1 MDRSLRVALGF
12 VAAVTVAFAAFSI
25 GYTLGSGDGDIVPF
39 GRQDD
44 ELGLVEDAYDK
55 IRSTAVD
62 PPAEDELARGAIE
75 GMVDVLKEGDDPYA
89 FFYTPSGYRSFQELT
104 TGRFSGIG
112 VWLKQKRG
120 DLEIVSVLPA
130 TPALRSGLQRGD
142 VIRTIDGAPVVDMT
156 SDDAVARIKGPEG
169 TEVSLGVV
177 RDGESLNFTIE
188 RAEIEL
194 PNLLARIIDEDL
206 GYLRL
211 FGFARGAAEQLRDEL
226 DGLIDDGAKGIVL
239 DLRDNG
245 GGLFSEAVEV
255 ASAFI
260 ENGEIVTYKARAEED
275 VVYEAEGD
283 AYQDLPLVVLVNE
296 GTASASEIV
305 AGALKDRDRAMVVG
319 TQTYGK
325 GSVQEVLPL
334 PDSSALKLTIA
345 RYFTPDGHDLSGA
358 GIEPDV
364 VVDAA
369 ASVQRSRAIEILK
382 GIVIST
388 TGAQG

>member
-211 FGFARGAAEQLRDEL
+211 FGFARGAGEQLRDEL
-226 DGLIDDGAKGIVL
+226 DGLVDDGAKGI
-239 DLRDNG
+239 
-245 GGLFSEAVEV
+245 
-255 ASAFI
+255 
-260 ENGEIVTYKARAEED
+260 
-275 VVYEAEGD
+275 
-283 AYQDLPLVVLVNE
+283 
-296 GTASASEIV
+296 
-305 AGALKDRDRAMVVG
+305 
-319 TQTYGK
+319 
-325 GSVQEVLPL
+325 
-334 PDSSALKLTIA
+334 
-345 RYFTPDGHDLSGA
+345 
-358 GIEPDV
+358 
-364 VVDAA
+364 
-369 ASVQRSRAIEILK
+369 
-382 GIVIST
+382 
-388 TGAQG
+388 